1 LQYNS
6 IWKVKEIDFLGLVI
20 GSGEIKIQKEKVV
33 GVLEW
38 PKPKTV
44 KEIQKFLGL
53 ANYYR

>member
-1 LQYNS
+1 LQHNS

-38 PKPKTV
+38 PKPKIV